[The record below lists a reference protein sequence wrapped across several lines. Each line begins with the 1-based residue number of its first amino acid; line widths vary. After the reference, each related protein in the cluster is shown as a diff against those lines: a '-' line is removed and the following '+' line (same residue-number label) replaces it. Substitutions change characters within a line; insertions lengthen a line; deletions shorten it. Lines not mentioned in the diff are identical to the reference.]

1 MTETV
6 RDIKNKI
13 EQVLSFVETAERL
26 IYDGKMVD
34 IAALQGH
41 INHLCQ
47 DIQKRPQ
54 AEARTYLTDL
64 NTLFEAVERLEKDIN
79 LQHDELTERLKL
91 SDGRVNP
98 LMAQEIRDDDNET

>member
-6 RDIKNKI
+6 HGIAHQI
-13 EQVLSFVETAERL
+13 EQILSFIEAAERL

-34 IAALQGH
+34 IAALQNH
-41 INHLCQ
+41 INLLCQ

-54 AEARTYLTDL
+54 SEARTYLENL
-64 NTLFEAVERLEKDIN
+64 NILFEAVERLEKDIN
-79 LQHDELTERLKL
+79 LQHDELTERLKF

-98 LMAQEIRDDDNET
+98 LMAQEISDDDNET

>member
-6 RDIKNKI
+6 RDLKNRI
-13 EQVLSFVETAERL
+13 EQILSFIEAAQRL
-26 IYDGKMVD
+26 IYDAKMVD

-41 INHLCQ
+41 ITDLCQ

-54 AEARTYLTDL
+54 AEARTYLADL
-64 NTLFEAVERLEKDIN
+64 NILFQAIERLEKDLN
-79 LQHDELTERLKL
+79 LQHEGLTERLKF

>member
-13 EQVLSFVETAERL
+13 EQILSFIKAAERL

-41 INHLCQ
+41 ITHLCQ
-47 DIQKRPQ
+47 DLQMCPQ
-54 AEARTYLTDL
+54 AEARSYLTDL
-64 NTLFEAVERLEKDIN
+64 NTLFEAVERLEKDIT
-79 LQHDELTERLKL
+79 LQHDALTERLKFTG
-91 SDGRVNP
+91 GRVNP
-98 LMAQEIRDDDNET
+98 LMAQEINDDDNET